1 MSTPPNDLRD
11 WRKRLR
17 AELIE
22 RRMAL
27 SAETLEQ
34 HRKSIDASLERGFPN
49 LHRGVVAMCWPFK
62 NEYDPRYIA
71 RGLRERGAKTA
82 LPVVVA
88 PKTPLVFREW
98 HPGVKLVPGVYEI
111 PYPVDSDELI
121 PDYVLLPMNGF
132 DQGGYRLG
140 YGGGFFDRTL
150 ASLSKRPV
158 VIGVTYELASIE
170 TIYPQSYDIPMTY
183 VVTERGIYRRDNDK
197 LVFLGK
203 PQDLSDASKLSSPVC
218 YQGDVP
224 QA

>member
-62 NEYDPRYIA
+62 NEYDPRYVA

-88 PKTPLVFREW
+88 PKTPLLFREW
-98 HPGVKLVPGVYEI
+98 HPGVKTVPGVYDI
-111 PYPVDSDELI
+111 PYPVDSPELI

-132 DQGGYRLG
+132 DQGPAWKA
-140 YGGGFFDRTL
+140 RTPSGATRMTSHSRMSRSSSSSAACPCAMAA
-150 ASLSKRPV
+150 ASRSWP
-158 VIGVTYELASIE
+158 
-170 TIYPQSYDIPMTY
+170 
-183 VVTERGIYRRDNDK
+183 
-197 LVFLGK
+197 
-203 PQDLSDASKLSSPVC
+203 SP
-218 YQGDVP
+218 
-224 QA
+224 A